1 MFNEIS
7 YETLVIALFIL
18 VFSRTAIFKKEKKN
32 LVKTHRCVV
41 IVVS

>member
-1 MFNEIS
+1 MS
-7 YETLVIALFIL
+7 YETLVTSLLIFVL
-18 VFSRTAIFKKEKKN
+18 VFHELLIFKKEQTKN